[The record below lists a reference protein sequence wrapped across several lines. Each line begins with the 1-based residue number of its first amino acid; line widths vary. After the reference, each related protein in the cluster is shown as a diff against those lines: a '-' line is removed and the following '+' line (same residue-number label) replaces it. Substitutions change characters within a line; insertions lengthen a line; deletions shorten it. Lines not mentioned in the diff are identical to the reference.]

1 MGEACSFFGSIGPK
15 ISIGTAQFG
24 LNYGIS
30 NVNGQIQ
37 FDEAQEI
44 IKYAKANGVRNID
57 TAIAYGNSEEV
68 LGRIGVD
75 GLEVFSKLPSIPN
88 DCSNLNN
95 WLVSQVSDSLLRL
108 RISKLTGLLLHKSSD
123 LFGPYGPLL
132 IDCLESLKKSK
143 LVDKIGVSIYN
154 PSELH
159 TLSSLIDLDVV
170 QCPFSV
176 FDDRLNSTG
185 WMNRLYSMDIDL
197 QVRSI
202 FLQGL
207 LLMSPEDRPPYFNKW
222 KLQLNVWDR
231 YIEQSGVSAFIVC
244 LGHALKQEKINKIV
258 VGVDSFQQF
267 TQIIDA
273 GKSYL
278 DVQSIKFNIDDED
291 LLNPSLWRLL

>member
-1 MGEACSFFGSIGPK
+1 MGKTGACFGSVGSK

-30 NVNGQIQ
+30 NSNGQIQ

-44 IKYAKANGVRNID
+44 IKYAKANGVRSID

-88 DCSNLNN
+88 DCSNLTN
-95 WLVSQVSDSLLRL
+95 WLISQVSESLLRL
-108 RISKLTGLLLHKSSD
+108 RVSKLDGLLLHKPSD

-143 LVDKIGVSIYN
+143 LVDKIGVSIYK
-154 PSELH
+154 PSELDA
-159 TLSSLIDLDVV
+159 LSSLTDLDVV
-170 QCPFSV
+170 QCPFNV
-176 FDDRLNSTG
+176 LDNRLNRTG
-185 WMNRLYSMDIDL
+185 WMNRLYSMDIEL

-207 LLMSPEDRPPYFNKW
+207 LLMSPYSRPPYFKRW
-222 KLQLNVWDR
+222 GVELDCWDHFV
-231 YIEQSGVSAFIVC
+231 EQSGVSALNVC
-244 LGHALKQEKINKIV
+244 LGYALKKEKIKKIV
-258 VGVDSFQQF
+258 VGVDSLQQF
-267 TQIIDA
+267 TQIITA
-273 GKSYL
+273 GNSYI
-278 DVQSIKFNIDDED
+278 DCPSINIDIDDED